1 MSVKG
6 KLSFFKLLV
15 RLEKLYNEEEYP
27 SYASDILKKLIR
39 FVQECEY
46 DHSENRKFVSRNFR
60 LTPEELVNVWN
71 IQHPEKPKQVK
82 TFYSQTSTYSTD
94 LYNLFGANIET
105 WFSAVDKTGDLVFRD
120 KVLRV
125 EELID
130 AMAIAN
136 KDCGNIFISEFDCL
150 VSMAEPVN
158 ELKIEDCQNEI
169 AYMKQMMRT
178 EVQTITSKVDMGKV
192 AKIRQI
198 LRTPLFEAIGGS
210 KHRVNHEKLDFI
222 KAFSK
227 KLPVDRKPQQVF
239 MHSDLKKAMSSVFEL
254 NKSTEVSEANV
265 NKLAE
270 VLYQYYTA
278 DGIKEVV
285 SGCNMY
291 ELAKAVEI
299 VKNGNFK

>member
-105 WFSAVDKTGDLVFRD
+105 WFSAVDKTGDLVFKD

-222 KAFSK
+222 KAFNK
-227 KLPVDRKPQQVF
+227 KFSVERKPQQVH
-239 MHSDLKKAMSSVFEL
+239 MHPELQKAMGSVFQL
-254 NKSTEVSEANV
+254 NKSTEVNAVNV
-265 NKLAE
+265 SKLAE
-270 VLYQYYTA
+270 VLYQYYTTE
-278 DGIKEVV
+278 GIKEVV
-285 SGCNMY
+285 ADCNMY

-299 VKNGNFK
+299 VKSGSFK